1 MEKYLTV
8 IKNPMFR
15 QAMTR
20 LRISNHTL
28 FIESG
33 RHTNPPIPP
42 QERLCTLC
50 NLRDVEDEPHF
61 LITCSI
67 ARFSH
72 LRHNMLATA
81 NSINSCFKYLSS
93 KEKSIYILT
102 STNRNLIRC
111 TAKYIY
117 NAMKL
122 RSSLLSPV
130 YYNHYQFNLQ
140 LILNNNGKLEKI
152 LRSKGHAFWLT
163 KTSDN
168 YYYYNYYN
176 LI

>member
-20 LRISNHTL
+20 LRISIHTL

-33 RHTNPPIPP
+33 RHTNLPIPP
-42 QERLCTLC
+42 LYFVRCTLC

-61 LITCSI
+61 LITCS
-67 ARFSH
+67 RFSH

-102 STNRNLIRC
+102 STNENLIRC
-111 TAKYIY
+111 SAKHIY
-117 NAMKL
+117 NSMKL
-122 RSSLLSPV
+122 RSLIHCYHLF
-130 YYNHYQFNLQ
+130 NRYQFNLQ
-140 LILNNNGKLEKI
+140 LILNNNCKKNSEL
-152 LRSKGHAFWLT
+152 
-163 KTSDN
+163 
-168 YYYYNYYN
+168 
-176 LI
+176 

>member
-1 MEKYLTV
+1 MILYLLHDVYNIITV

-28 FIESG
+28 FIESSC
-33 RHTNPPIPP
+33 HTNPPIPA

-61 LITCSI
+61 LITCP
-67 ARFSH
+67 RFLH

-102 STNRNLIRC
+102 STNENLIC
-111 TAKYIY
+111 CSAKYIY
-117 NAMKL
+117 NATKL

-130 YYNHYQFNLQ
+130 
-140 LILNNNGKLEKI
+140 
-152 LRSKGHAFWLT
+152 
-163 KTSDN
+163 
-168 YYYYNYYN
+168 
-176 LI
+176 